1 MGLGLDSRAFTLR
14 LSQFRTKKEYSFPP
28 LLARPSLR
36 TLASLKRDYVQVTEI
51 GKPCGPPRDATSR
64 KPQGQAGAVRFNG
77 TKCKPGPD
85 LFIYV
90 PEWLQT

>member
-1 MGLGLDSRAFTLR
+1 MRDWEETDFANAVLGPFDGTSPRR
-14 LSQFRTKKEYSFPP
+14 RH
-28 LLARPSLR
+28 
-36 TLASLKRDYVQVTEI
+36 YVQVTEI